1 MQLELATSETGPH
14 GAHLEAEEETK
25 VNSRSCD
32 IQNTESQYGQTPTS
46 QGRHGPQNCGRVLEG
61 SYWAKG
67 QPFILWIMGRSRGLW
82 HRGWGAGLAEGTQ
95 GMCGCSSLLVDI
107 NIFQ

>member
-1 MQLELATSETGPH
+1 MSETRPQ
-14 GAHLEAEEETK
+14 GAHLVAEEGTK
-25 VNSRSCD
+25 VNARSCD
-32 IQNTESQYGQTPTS
+32 IQNIESQYGQTPTT
-46 QGRHGPQNCGRVLEG
+46 QGRHRPQNWGRVLEA

-67 QPFILWIMGRSRGLW
+67 QLFILWIMVRSWGLW

-95 GMCGCSSLLVDI
+95 EMCGCSSLFIDI